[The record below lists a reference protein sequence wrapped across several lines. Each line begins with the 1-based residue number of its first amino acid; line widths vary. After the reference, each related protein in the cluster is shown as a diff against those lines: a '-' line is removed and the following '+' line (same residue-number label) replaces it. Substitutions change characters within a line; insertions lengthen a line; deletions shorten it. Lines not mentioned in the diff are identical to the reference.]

1 MAGDDGARGAPL
13 APDVAALLA
22 RVEELDAKA
31 TPGPWVHGDPMLSCQ
46 IDHDTH
52 GGDDCVHTLDGFDNV
67 STYGSH
73 VVHTVGGIVEPE
85 DAIFIAEARTL
96 LPALA
101 TALRAALADQRRY
114 QWLRRSGLV
123 VLDESVTVADNE
135 TLYPGAIADSYV
147 DKVCDAAMT
156 ADGGGV

>member
-1 MAGDDGARGAPL
+1 MS

-22 RVEELDAKA
+22 RHPMPWRVKLAYAIDANGNTVLDD
-31 TPGPWVHGDPMLSCQ
+31 HGYAPDPRQL
-46 IDHDTH
+46 
-52 GGDDCVHTLDGFDNV
+52 FD
-67 STYGSH
+67 
-73 VVHTVGGIVEPE
+73 
-85 DAIFIAEARTL
+85 
-96 LPALA
+96 ALA

-114 QWLRRSGLV
+114 QWLRASGLV

-147 DKVCDAAMT
+147 DKVCDAALT